1 MTQDF
6 RLRPIAA
13 WNLRAIMAHFE
24 DGRARIERGLEQDV
38 YVEMLGSISLRIE
51 WRNRRKPADGHV
63 FTHKGMWINDTLM
76 TISEP
81 EAVHIGRWDAV
92 DAGTTLD
99 RLVRFEGL
107 PELPAVPIDGGRYR
121 NGESDYI
128 LARTNDVKLSEIL
141 T

>member
-1 MTQDF
+1 MEDF
-6 RLRPIAA
+6 SLRPIAA
-13 WNLRAIMAHFE
+13 WNLRAIMAHFP
-24 DGRARIERGLEQDV
+24 DGRERIEAGLKHDV
-38 YVEMLGSISLRIE
+38 YVEMLGSISLRTE
-51 WRNRRKPADGHV
+51 WRNRRRPADGHV
-63 FTHKGMWINDTLM
+63 FTHKGMRINDTLM

-107 PELPAVPIDGGRYR
+107 PDLPPIPIDGGRYR

-128 LARTNDVKLSEIL
+128 FAKTKNTRLSEIL
-141 T
+141 K

>member
-13 WNLRAIMAHFE
+13 WNLQAIIAHFE
-24 DGRARIERGLEQDV
+24 DGRARIERALEQDV

-63 FTHKGMWINDTLM
+63 FTHKGIWINDTLM

-81 EAVHIGRWDAV
+81 ETMFTGRWAAV

-99 RLVRFEGL
+99 KLVSFGGL
-107 PELPAVPIDGGRYR
+107 PELPEIPINGGRYR

-128 LARTNDVKLSEIL
+128 FAKIDNTRLSESM

>member
-13 WNLRAIMAHFE
+13 WNLKAIIAHFE
-24 DGRARIERGLEQDV
+24 DGRARIERALEQDV

-63 FTHKGMWINDTLM
+63 FTRKGMWINDTLM
-76 TISEP
+76 TITEP
-81 EAVHIGRWDAV
+81 EAVFTGRWAAV

-99 RLVRFEGL
+99 KLVRFEGL
-107 PELPAVPIDGGRYR
+107 PELPEIPIDGGRYR

-128 LARTNDVKLSEIL
+128 LVRTNDVRLSEIL